1 MKKILIIGL
10 VIVGILTTASSLV
23 FAGSK
28 IPSSMVPL
36 PPSEASLPVI
46 KAQPWLQIDPGP
58 KVFLEGPAFDRQ
70 GNLFVSSIFD
80 SRIFKITPDKKVT
93 TILSKEGL
101 LPNGIAIHKDGR
113 LFVVCLSDKIITI
126 NPDGSN
132 LTYIEARYQSK
143 PLVGNDLAFDSKGN
157 FYMTDW
163 KGNIADAK
171 GGVYRFSAD
180 LTTVHPVAEHLAS
193 PNGIS
198 FTPEGNGLWVSE
210 SGRNQM
216 LRFSLL
222 EDGISLH
229 PIDGLKIPYRFT
241 GFPAGPDSNKVDA
254 KGNVYQ
260 CINSQGRVLILNK
273 GGIPIANVLVPGRDE
288 GKLLRTTN
296 VAFKPGTDE
305 VFLTVSGEGGAWIYK
320 FRGLA
325 EGLKLFSHQ

>member
-1 MKKILIIGL
+1 MKNGLMISLIVAGMMMA
-10 VIVGILTTASSLV
+10 ASCLL
-23 FAGSK
+23 FAATK

-36 PPSEASLPVI
+36 PPSEAGLAVI
-46 KAQPWLQIDPGP
+46 KPEPWLQVDSGN

-80 SRIFKITPDKKVT
+80 SRIFKITPDKKVS

-113 LFVVCLSDKIITI
+113 LFVACLSDKVITI
-126 NPDGSN
+126 GPDGNN
-132 LTYIEARYQSK
+132 LSYVEPRYKGK
-143 PLVGNDLAFDSKGN
+143 PIVGNDLVFDSKGN
-157 FYMTDW
+157 FYVTSW
-163 KGNIADAK
+163 TGNITDPK

-180 LTTVHPVAEHLAS
+180 LKSIDAVAENLAS

-198 FTPEGNGLWVSE
+198 LTAEGDVLWVSE
-210 SGRNQM
+210 PGRNQM
-216 LRFSLL
+216 LRMVLL

-229 PIDGLKIPYRFT
+229 PIEGIRIPYRFT
-241 GFPAGPDSNKVDA
+241 GCPGGPDSNKVDV

-260 CINSQGRVLILNK
+260 CINSHGRVLILNK
-273 GGIPIANVLVPGRDE
+273 GGIPVANVLVPGRDE

-305 VFLTVSGEGGAWIYK
+305 VFLTTSGEGGAWIYK

-325 EGLKLFSHQ
+325 AGVKLFSHQ